1 MQLLGKMLGDP
12 NKKDLKA
19 IQPLVDKINALE
31 PAIEKLSDEE
41 LAAKTE
47 EFRAQLY
54 LYLKGGMVLEDELVK
69 LFQEALEKVE
79 PRANKC
85 SDAQLH
91 AAMTEPRQV
100 IERKR
105 DPEYYL
111 RDHLQDTLSESFEK
125 AYENLN
131 PILDSLRIAAAL
143 DLVNERQERPDD
155 AKDPQQATLNLLKE
169 IEPALN
175 EIDDEYLEEAF
186 KKAWPRFEEARRNAS
201 EKESGA
207 DERLGQLLD
216 DILDKLQEELVA
228 VKAEQMD
235 ELIPEMVKRYKTGK
249 TLDDLLP
256 EAFAV
261 VREAGRRTIRMRH
274 YDVQLIGGVVL
285 HQGKIAE
292 MRTGEG
298 KTLVATLPAYLNAL
312 PGQGVHIVTVNDYLA
327 SRDAEW
333 MGHIYKFL
341 GLTVGVIVNAVEPQT
356 PQRRAQ
362 YHADITYGTNNEFG
376 FDYLRDNMVGS
387 LEQMVQR
394 DLNYAIVDEVDN
406 ILIDE
411 ARTPLIISGQGQ
423 ESTDHYRQFAQWAR
437 RLKPESDYTIEE
449 KTRTVILTEDGIEKI
464 EKMAG
469 ITNIY
474 EEGNVE
480 LTRYMENAI
489 KAEVIFKR
497 DKDYIVKEGEV
508 LIVDEFTGRQMPGRR
523 YSEGLHQAIEAKENV
538 KVQRENHTL
547 ATITFQN
554 FFRLYEKL
562 AGMTGTALTE
572 AEELH
577 KIYKLDVMVIPTH
590 KPMIRQDLSDL
601 IYRTT
606 EAKYGAV
613 VEEIKELHE
622 KTIYQLD
629 EDGQPVLDEDGE
641 PIVLAMGQP
650 VLIGTTSVENSE
662 YLSNLLDQQGI
673 SHNVLNAKHH
683 EREAQIVA
691 QAGSLG
697 AVTIA
702 TNMAGRGT
710 DIVLGG
716 NPAGYRDSLLRKH
729 AEQVDFI
736 RDMPERNTDE
746 HDEKE
751 EAIQQYIENMK
762 EEEINKLLRQK
773 ELESEE
779 DHKRVVELGGL
790 RIIGTER
797 HESRRID
804 NQLRGRAGRQG
815 DPGSSRFY
823 LSLEDELMRRFAAD
837 RVSKLMQRVGM
848 EDDIPLESGLVSRFI
863 EQAQTSVEGYNFDI
877 RKNVVEYDDVIAKQR
892 EVIYSDRRAVL
903 EHADMHER
911 VLDMIRAEV
920 RRNVNMQIPGNMI
933 TEEEQLDN
941 LIAVLEAW
949 VHIPDEI
956 LPENL
961 HAVRRDDLSKKLVD
975 FVVNH
980 YEERGKEL
988 DKQAKEHPGLGIPT
1002 VRDVERSVVLQVIDR
1017 LWMDHIDA
1025 VDVLRTS
1032 IHFRAVGQRDPLVE
1046 FKNEAFRMFDQL
1058 KEYIQHYIV
1067 DQLLKIL
1074 PNLLSR
1080 DFSAPVERPAP
1091 KRKAP
1096 LPLRTNAK
1104 GPAGSNG
1111 QTKTHGSNMPVRAAA
1126 SRQQHAGNRSPGHGQ
1141 GRAAATSTAQ
1151 RPVVTGKVGRNDP
1164 CPCGSG
1170 KKYKKCHGA

>member
-111 RDHLQDTLSESFEK
+111 QDHLQDTLSESFEK

-131 PILDSLRIAAAL
+131 PVLDSLRIAAAL

-186 KKAWPRFEEARRNAS
+186 KKAWPRFEEARRNAP
-201 EKESGA
+201 EKESAA

-474 EEGNVE
+474 EEGNIE

-497 DKDYIVKEGEV
+497 DKDYIVKDGEV

-606 EAKYGAV
+606 EAKYMAV

-622 KTIYQLD
+622 KKIYQLDEDGQPVLD

-641 PIVLAMGQP
+641 PIVLAKGQP

-662 YLSNLLDQQGI
+662 YLSNLLDKQGI
-673 SHNVLNAKHH
+673 AHNVLNAKHH

-773 ELESEE
+773 ELECEE

-815 DPGSSRFY
+815 I
-823 LSLEDELMRRFAAD
+823 
-837 RVSKLMQRVGM
+837 Q
-848 EDDIPLESGLVSRFI
+848 
-863 EQAQTSVEGYNFDI
+863 
-877 RKNVVEYDDVIAKQR
+877 
-892 EVIYSDRRAVL
+892 
-903 EHADMHER
+903 
-911 VLDMIRAEV
+911 
-920 RRNVNMQIPGNMI
+920 
-933 TEEEQLDN
+933 
-941 LIAVLEAW
+941 
-949 VHIPDEI
+949 
-956 LPENL
+956 
-961 HAVRRDDLSKKLVD
+961 
-975 FVVNH
+975 
-980 YEERGKEL
+980 
-988 DKQAKEHPGLGIPT
+988 
-1002 VRDVERSVVLQVIDR
+1002 
-1017 LWMDHIDA
+1017 IDA
-1025 VDVLRTS
+1025 K
-1032 IHFRAVGQRDPLVE
+1032 GRD
-1046 FKNEAFRMFDQL
+1046 
-1058 KEYIQHYIV
+1058 
-1067 DQLLKIL
+1067 
-1074 PNLLSR
+1074 
-1080 DFSAPVERPAP
+1080 
-1091 KRKAP
+1091 
-1096 LPLRTNAK
+1096 
-1104 GPAGSNG
+1104 
-1111 QTKTHGSNMPVRAAA
+1111 
-1126 SRQQHAGNRSPGHGQ
+1126 
-1141 GRAAATSTAQ
+1141 GR
-1151 RPVVTGKVGRNDP
+1151 
-1164 CPCGSG
+1164 
-1170 KKYKKCHGA
+1170 